1 MMRALISLCLRNRP
15 AVILLFIALAA
26 LGTRAVL
33 HLDIDA
39 FPDTTPVQVQ
49 VNAVAPSLTPPEIEQ
64 QIINPVEAGLGGL
77 PGLVNVRSVSKFGF
91 GQVVATFDEHAD
103 MHLARQLVGKRL
115 REVELPEGIDP
126 PTLGPISTGL
136 GEVFHYIVRSDDPA
150 RSLASVREIHDWV
163 IKPELR
169 KVRGVAEINAWG
181 GFVKQ
186 FHVVVDPM
194 RLASHGL
201 ELSGLE
207 EALRRGNRAVGGG
220 QVTTAGETVLVQA
233 AALAQSA
240 EEIGRMVVAVRGGA
254 AVTVADVAE
263 VREGAEIRRGAASA
277 NGRGEVLLG
286 LGFMLMG
293 ENSHAVTRALKQR
306 LEEVRRFLPEDILVE
321 TFYDRTE
328 LVDQVIHTIRE
339 NLMAGALLVTAVLFA
354 FLGNL
359 RAGLIV
365 AASIPLCFLFASSYM
380 LQAGI
385 AASLLSLGAMDFGL
399 TADNAVIIV
408 ENCMRRL
415 RHGGT
420 ASRIEVVRDA
430 TMEVRKPA
438 LFGELIMVLVF
449 VPLLALEGVEGRM
462 FRPMALTMIATLL
475 GSMILSVTLTPVLA
489 SLLLPRIIREREP
502 LLVRI
507 ARSIYE
513 PVLNLVLKA
522 RVFVA
527 LLAAVIVAAGGWGAM
542 RLGREFLPHL
552 GEGASVCSIVRL
564 AGVSLEEAVRGN
576 TRIEKLLLENFPDEV
591 ARVWTRVGTAE
602 TATDPMGIELSDTF
616 IALHPRKQW
625 TKASTQAELVAKFT
639 EVIHDIPGMT
649 FSFTQPIQMRMNE
662 MVAGIRSD
670 VGVKIYNDDIA
681 TLEELSE
688 KMQRILAAVPGAADV
703 TGEQITG
710 QPVMTLRPRAADAA
724 RLGFEAGE
732 ILDWV
737 QTLGGL
743 PAGHIRQGQRTFPL
757 MLRLPAAM
765 ESDPDA
771 LRNLTL
777 RSATGSWATLGELAD
792 IQVAD
797 GASTLTHEWGR
808 RRTVVQVNVRGR
820 DTGSFVRE
828 AMDRVARELKLPEG
842 STLEWGGQF
851 ENLQRA
857 EEKLMVVVP
866 VTFGLILVMLLLA
879 TGSFRD
885 VVLIATGIPLG
896 LVGGVAALHLRGMP
910 FTVSAA
916 VGFIALSGVAILN
929 GLVLVSFIR
938 QRMDEGLD
946 RLQAVR
952 EGCQVRLRPV
962 LMTALVGAIGF
973 VPMALNTGVG
983 AEVQS
988 PLATVVI
995 GGILSNTLLTLVV
1008 LPVLYSLWGT
1018 RREAG

>member
-1 MMRALISLCLRNRP
+1 MSHDARPHLLCLRNRP

-33 HLDIDA
+33 YLDIDA

-64 QIINPVEAGLGGL
+64 QIINPAASASAACRDWSTCGRCRSSASARWSPPSTSTPTCTSPASSWASACARLNCRGHRSADAGTDLDRPGRGVPLHRALG
-77 PGLVNVRSVSKFGF
+77 R
-91 GQVVATFDEHAD
+91 
-103 MHLARQLVGKRL
+103 
-115 REVELPEGIDP
+115 
-126 PTLGPISTGL
+126 
-136 GEVFHYIVRSDDPA
+136 PA
-150 RSLASVREIHDWV
+150 RSLALVREIHDWV

-181 GFVKQ
+181 DFVKQ

-306 LEEVRRFLPEDILVE
+306 LEEVRRFLPADIQVE

-339 NLMAGALLVTAVLFA
+339 NLLAGAALVIAVLFA

-399 TADNAVIIV
+399 TADNVIIV

-415 RHGGT
+415 RHGDT
-420 ASRIEVVRDA
+420 ASRIDVVRDA
-430 TMEVRKPA
+430 TLEVRKPA

-489 SLLLPRIIREREP
+489 SLLLPRVIREREP

-507 ARSIYE
+507 ARRACSRSTSCSR
-513 PVLNLVLKA
+513 P
-522 RVFVA
+522 
-527 LLAAVIVAAGGWGAM
+527 
-542 RLGREFLPHL
+542 
-552 GEGASVCSIVRL
+552 AS
-564 AGVSLEEAVRGN
+564 
-576 TRIEKLLLENFPDEV
+576 
-591 ARVWTRVGTAE
+591 
-602 TATDPMGIELSDTF
+602 LS
-616 IALHPRKQW
+616 RCW
-625 TKASTQAELVAKFT
+625 
-639 EVIHDIPGMT
+639 
-649 FSFTQPIQMRMNE
+649 R
-662 MVAGIRSD
+662 RS
-670 VGVKIYNDDIA
+670 
-681 TLEELSE
+681 SS
-688 KMQRILAAVPGAADV
+688 
-703 TGEQITG
+703 
-710 QPVMTLRPRAADAA
+710 RP
-724 RLGFEAGE
+724 
-732 ILDWV
+732 
-737 QTLGGL
+737 
-743 PAGHIRQGQRTFPL
+743 
-757 MLRLPAAM
+757 
-765 ESDPDA
+765 
-771 LRNLTL
+771 
-777 RSATGSWATLGELAD
+777 
-792 IQVAD
+792 AD
-797 GASTLTHEWGR
+797 GARCVS
-808 RRTVVQVNVRGR
+808 
-820 DTGSFVRE
+820 
-828 AMDRVARELKLPEG
+828 VAN
-842 STLEWGGQF
+842 S
-851 ENLQRA
+851 
-857 EEKLMVVVP
+857 
-866 VTFGLILVMLLLA
+866 
-879 TGSFRD
+879 S
-885 VVLIATGIPLG
+885 
-896 LVGGVAALHLRGMP
+896 
-910 FTVSAA
+910 
-916 VGFIALSGVAILN
+916 
-929 GLVLVSFIR
+929 
-938 QRMDEGLD
+938 
-946 RLQAVR
+946 
-952 EGCQVRLRPV
+952 
-962 LMTALVGAIGF
+962 
-973 VPMALNTGVG
+973 
-983 AEVQS
+983 
-988 PLATVVI
+988 
-995 GGILSNTLLTLVV
+995 
-1008 LPVLYSLWGT
+1008 
-1018 RREAG
+1018 